1 MSTAMARVE
10 YLVVHCSATA
20 ASPTITA
27 STIEGWHRKQ
37 GWKDI
42 GYHFVVLTDG
52 SWQVGRP
59 LTVMGAHV
67 GPAYNRR
74 SLGICMVGGADAN
87 GRAVNNFHAAQFQGL
102 ETLLRNLRTSYQNAV
117 ICGHRDLSPD
127 RDGDGIVEPHEW
139 VKQCPSFDVRAWC
152 QQIGLDPL
160 PMPAPRRT

>member
-1 MSTAMARVE
+1 MATAMTGVE
-10 YLVVHCSATA
+10 FLVVHCSATA

-27 STIEGWHRKQ
+27 ETIEGWHRKQ
-37 GWKDI
+37 GWSDI

-59 LTVMGAHV
+59 LTTPGAHV
-67 GPAYNRR
+67 QGYNLR

-87 GRAVNNFHAAQFQGL
+87 GRAVNNFHASQFHGL
-102 ETLLRNLRTSYQNAV
+102 ETLLRNLRVSYPDAP
-117 ICGHRDLSPD
+117 ICGHRDLSTD
-127 RDGDGIVEPHEW
+127 LDGDGIVEPHEW

-160 PMPAPRRT
+160 PMPAPRSK